1 MPTYEEMRPRQP
13 TFEEMRAGA
22 PTWDQTMSALP
33 NFDQM
38 TSAMPGIGEM
48 KNIFNSGSRLN
59 DGNGQRPVSQL
70 PFAGGHSMQEDRN
83 SVFYNTRPSLNFA
96 FGQAGQAGHAGQAGS
111 MMNSDM
117 SQNMDQLSGNM
128 RSLMNNGFDI
138 MSSRFHNGAQQP
150 GAGPIRQHGGQN
162 SGYYNT
168 RPVLNNGPGQPGP
181 GPDMGNNMDNEDD
194 RVRSGSQQPG
204 TGLNSQY
211 GGQNSGYYNTRPVLN
226 NGPRQ
231 PGPGPDVGSNMNQAS
246 GNMDNDDDRT
256 RSGLHVGAQ
265 QPGTGI
271 NSQYEGQNSGY
282 YNTRPIGPGQQVPGP
297 DMGNNMDKPSGNMN
311 QQQGPS
317 PNFEGE
323 RE

>member
-168 RPVLNNGPGQPGP
+168 RPVLNNGP
-181 GPDMGNNMDNEDD
+181 
-194 RVRSGSQQPG
+194 
-204 TGLNSQY
+204 
-211 GGQNSGYYNTRPVLN
+211 
-226 NGPRQ
+226 RQ

-271 NSQYEGQNSGY
+271 NSQYEGQNSGN
-282 YNTRPIGPGQQVPGP
+282 YNTRPIGPGQQGPGP